1 MSIQKVLKAIEWE
14 HLEGRHTREQI
25 ETDDSSLEKEE
36 EDPLQE
42 PEVAEE
48 VVKGGN
54 TFEEGKHSRQLHK
67 KC

>member
-14 HLEGRHTREQI
+14 HLEGRHTREQKI

-42 PEVAEE
+42 SEVAEE
-48 VVKGGN
+48 AVSWN
-54 TFEEGKHSRQLHK
+54 
-67 KC
+67 